1 MFYDYYCI
9 SNIINK
15 LAFFRERII
24 LVPTPLVTPE
34 NPRSSLTPSSDSAF
48 RAFTFDSNMSQ
59 VYFRDP
65 MLLVSGFVSVKK
77 VLVLST
83 T

>member
-24 LVPTPLVTPE
+24 LVPTPMVTPE
-34 NPRSSLTPSSDSAF
+34 KLQSSLTPYSDSAF
-48 RAFTFDSNMSQ
+48 QAFTFDSNMS
-59 VYFRDP
+59 
-65 MLLVSGFVSVKK
+65 
-77 VLVLST
+77 
-83 T
+83 